1 MDRHWSS
8 TSRLPSRAPAAQ
20 SEKHFAWL
28 RGERSAAARQ
38 RVCGRERLS
47 NARGRSPRIRQLC
60 LPISSTVSVFGA
72 PCVAHVAHEMMHQWR
87 TKRDLSTCISLHQ
100 PASACISPGRRSSSL
115 GGACGARIDTPM
127 AQQTRSPVTRHLSRV
142 TRYLVFRRFSSLRG
156 ACGARIDAPLVAN
169 DAEGQC
175 AMLRVTGSSYAS
187 RMRPHQMH
195 HWCTFGAPLV
205 HTHAAPGLVH
215 ADGR

>member
-115 GGACGARIDTPM
+115 GGACGARID
-127 AQQTRSPVTRHLSRV
+127 
-142 TRYLVFRRFSSLRG
+142 
-156 ACGARIDAPLVAN
+156 APLEAN